1 VRTARL
7 GSLEVSVVGL
17 GCNNFGRALD
27 QAGARDVVHAALEA
41 GINVFDSSDNY
52 GEGRSES
59 YLAAA
64 LGEHRDRVVI
74 ATKFGMPIS
83 GIPDSGGAQ
92 PGYIRKAIERSLD
105 QLGTDYIDLY
115 QLHRPDPEVPIE
127 DTLVELN
134 ALVDEGKVREIA
146 CSNLDAEQLS
156 ESAGVART
164 QGLRPFLANQIQY
177 SLLHRAPE
185 SDGSVD
191 LCEREQIALLPYYPL
206 ASGMLTGKARLGQ
219 PIEGRLQMERY
230 QGFLTESNF
239 EVVEGL
245 RGFASERGISMV
257 QVALG
262 WLLAQPTVP
271 FVTAGATKPD
281 QVNANVAAA
290 DWIPSTEDL
299 EELDRITDPRFGSEH
314 RRQESRAP
322 RQNRSH
328 KRPQSAIPATL
339 WPIASSR

>member
-1 VRTARL
+1 MRTEQL
-7 GSLEVSVVGL
+7 GSLEVSVIGL

-27 QAGARDVVHAALEA
+27 QAASQVVVDAALEA

-59 YLAAA
+59 YLGTA
-64 LGEHRDRVVI
+64 LGDRRDSVNI
-74 ATKFGMPIS
+74 ATKFGMPIP

-92 PGYIRKAIERSLD
+92 PGYVRKAVERSLD

-115 QLHRPDPEVPIE
+115 QLHRPDPVVPIE
-127 DTLVELN
+127 ETLVELN

-146 CSNLDAEQLS
+146 CSNLDADQLS
-156 ESAGVART
+156 ESASVART

-185 SDGSVD
+185 VDGSIEV
-191 LCEREQIALLPYYPL
+191 CEREGIALLPYYPL
-206 ASGMLTGKARLGQ
+206 ASGMLTGKARRGE
-219 PIEGRLQMERY
+219 PIEGRLKMDRY

-239 EVVEGL
+239 DVVEGL
-245 RGFASERGISMV
+245 RGFAVERGISMV

-281 QVNANVAAA
+281 QVAANVAAA
-290 DWIPSTEDL
+290 DWTPSTEDL
-299 EELDRITDPRFGSEH
+299 HELDRITRMDET
-314 RRQESRAP
+314 RRLQTP
-322 RQNRSH
+322 D
-328 KRPQSAIPATL
+328 ATK
-339 WPIASSR
+339 